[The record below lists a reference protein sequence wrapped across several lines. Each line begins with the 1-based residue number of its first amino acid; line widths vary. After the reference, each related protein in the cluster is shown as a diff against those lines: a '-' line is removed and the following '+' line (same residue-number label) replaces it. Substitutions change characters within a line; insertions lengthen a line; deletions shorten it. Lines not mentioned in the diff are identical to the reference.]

1 MSFRIFVPIIL
12 AFLLFT
18 APAQAF
24 DGLVQAFGAD
34 GTIAWGSGDLAVVRS
49 IEGAATDESDAA
61 LSPLS
66 VRKAVVQARKRL
78 LDMVL
83 SVRIDGHQT
92 VGAFL
97 SGDSDLAAQVRGLI
111 QNSLYR
117 GPGLYDAA
125 GTVRVSEQLRGQL
138 AELILPNTVQF
149 QSGIPPRLSTATG
162 QGVMDMPDNAPEEVG
177 SGTRG
182 YTGVIVDA
190 RGLKLTP
197 ALAPVIYGQDGFGA
211 YGYFQVGRTNVAD
224 KGMVAYAVDDN
235 PKVLA
240 ERVGNRPLMVKALS
254 AYGSWR
260 TDVVI
265 AASDARLVRAVVK
278 TGSIAD
284 GCKVVILVDAPEKSP
299 ENAGAAR
306 KAEGEGDA

>member
-1 MSFRIFVPIIL
+1 MPFRIFVPIIL
-12 AFLLFT
+12 SFLIFSS
-18 APAQAF
+18 PAQAF
-24 DGLVQAFGAD
+24 DGLVQTFGAD
-34 GTIAWGSGDLAVVRS
+34 GTIAWGSGDLSVVRP
-49 IEGAATDESDAA
+49 IEGAAADESDAA
-61 LSPLS
+61 LSPLA
-66 VRKAVVQARKRL
+66 VRKAVVQARKQL
-78 LDMVL
+78 LDMVR

-117 GPGLYDAA
+117 GPGLYDTA
-125 GTVRVSEQLRGQL
+125 GTVRVSERLRGQL
-138 AELILPNTVQF
+138 AELVLPNTIQF
-149 QSGIPPRLSTATG
+149 LSGIPPKLSTATG
-162 QGVMDMPDNAPEEVG
+162 QGVDMPDNAPEEVG

-182 YTGVIVDA
+182 YTGVVVDA

-224 KGMVAYAVDDN
+224 KGMVAYAVSDN
-235 PKVLA
+235 PKLLA
-240 ERVGNRPLMVKALS
+240 ERVGSRPLVVKGLS

-278 TGSIAD
+278 TGPIAD

-299 ENAGAAR
+299 DSAGAAQAA
-306 KAEGEGDA
+306 KGDGDA

>member
-1 MSFRIFVPIIL
+1 MPFRILVPIIL
-12 AFLLFT
+12 SFFLFSS
-18 APAQAF
+18 PAQAF
-24 DGLVQAFGAD
+24 EGLVQTFGTD
-34 GTIAWGSGDLAVVRS
+34 GTIAWGSGDLSVVRA

-61 LSPLS
+61 LSPLA
-66 VRKAVVQARKRL
+66 VRKAVVQARKQL

-97 SGDSDLAAQVRGLI
+97 SGDSDLATQVRGLI

-117 GPGLYDAA
+117 GPGLFDAA
-125 GTVRVSEQLRGQL
+125 GTVRVSEKLRGQL
-138 AELILPNTVQF
+138 AELVLPNTIQF
-149 QSGIPPRLSTATG
+149 QSGIPPKLSTATG
-162 QGVMDMPDNAPEEVG
+162 QGVDMPDNAPEEVG

-182 YTGVIVDA
+182 YTGVVIDA

-224 KGMVAYAVDDN
+224 KGMVAYAVSDN

-240 ERVGNRPLMVKALS
+240 ERVGNRPLMVRGLS

-284 GCKVVILVDAPEKSP
+284 GCRVVILVDAPEKSP
-299 ENAGAAR
+299 DSAGAAQAA
-306 KAEGEGDA
+306 KGEGDA

>member
-1 MSFRIFVPIIL
+1 MQ
-12 AFLLFT
+12 T
-18 APAQAF
+18 
-24 DGLVQAFGAD
+24 FGAD
-34 GTIAWGSGDLAVVRS
+34 GTLSWGTGELSVVRPV
-49 IEGAATDESDAA
+49 EGAAADESDTA

-66 VRKAVVQARKRL
+66 VRRAVVQARKRL

-117 GPGLYDAA
+117 GPGLYDEA
-125 GTVRVSEQLRGQL
+125 GTVRVSEKLRGQL
-138 AELILPNTVQF
+138 AELILPNTIQF
-149 QSGIPPRLSTATG
+149 QSTIPPRLSTATG
-162 QGVMDMPDNAPEEVG
+162 QGVDTPDNAPEEVG

-182 YTGVIVDA
+182 YTGVVVDA

-197 ALAPVIYGQDGFGA
+197 ALAPIIYGQDGFGA
-211 YGYFQVGRTNVAD
+211 YGYFQVSRTNVVD
-224 KGMVAYAVDDN
+224 KGMVAYSVSDN

-240 ERVGNRPLMVKALS
+240 ERVGKRPLMVRALG

-260 TDVVI
+260 TDVII

-278 TGSIAD
+278 TGPIAD
-284 GCKVVILVDAPEKSP
+284 GCRVVILVDRPEKESGD
-299 ENAGAAR
+299 ADAAR
-306 KAEGEGDA
+306 TAKGAGDA

>member
-12 AFLLFT
+12 SFFIFAS
-18 APAQAF
+18 PVQAF
-24 DGLVQAFGAD
+24 EGLVQTYGEG
-34 GTIAWGSGDLAVVRS
+34 GTLAWGSGELAVVRA
-49 IEGAATDESDAA
+49 IDGAATDESDAA
-61 LSPLS
+61 LAPLS
-66 VRKAVVQARKRL
+66 VRKAVVQARKQL

-117 GPGLYDAA
+117 GPGLFEEA
-125 GTVRVSEQLRGQL
+125 GTVRVSEKLRGQL

-149 QSGIPPRLSTATG
+149 QSGIPPKLSTATG
-162 QGVMDMPDNAPEEVG
+162 QGVDTPDNAPEEVG

-182 YTGVIVDA
+182 YTGVVIDA

-197 ALAPVIYGQDGFGA
+197 ALAPVVYGQDGFGA

-224 KGMVAYAVDDN
+224 KSMVAYAVTDDA
-235 PKVLA
+235 KVLA
-240 ERVGNRPLMVKALS
+240 ERVGNRPLTVRALS

-278 TGSIAD
+278 TASIAD
-284 GCKVVILVDAPEKSP
+284 GCRVVILVDAPEKSP
-299 ENAGAAR
+299 ESEGTAQTD
-306 KAEGEGDA
+306 EGEGDA

>member
-12 AFLLFT
+12 SFLILSS
-18 APAQAF
+18 PAQAF
-24 DGLVQAFGAD
+24 DGLVQPLGD
-34 GTIAWGSGDLAVVRS
+34 GGTIAWGSGELAVVRS

-61 LSPLS
+61 LSPLA
-66 VRKAVVQARKRL
+66 VRKSVVLARKQL

-117 GPGLYDAA
+117 GPGLYDEA
-125 GTVRVSEQLRGQL
+125 GTVRVSEKLRGQL
-138 AELILPNTVQF
+138 AELILPNTIQF
-149 QSGIPPRLSTATG
+149 QSTIPPRLSTATG
-162 QGVMDMPDNAPEEVG
+162 QGVDMPDNAPEEVG

-182 YTGVIVDA
+182 YTGVIIDA

-224 KGMVAYAVDDN
+224 KGMVAYAVSDN

-278 TGSIAD
+278 TDSIAA
-284 GCKVVILVDAPEKSP
+284 GCRVVILVDAPEKSP
-299 ENAGAAR
+299 ENAGAAV
-306 KAEGEGDA
+306 KAEGERDA

>member
-12 AFLLFT
+12 AFFIFIS
-18 APAQAF
+18 PAWAF
-24 DGLVQAFGAD
+24 EGLVQTFGEGGA
-34 GTIAWGSGDLAVVRS
+34 IAWGSGDMAVDRT

-61 LSPLS
+61 LSPLA
-66 VRKAVVQARKRL
+66 VRKAVVQARKQL

-111 QNSLYR
+111 QNSPYR
-117 GPGLYDAA
+117 GPGLFDEA
-125 GTVRVSEQLRGQL
+125 GTIRVSEKLRGQL
-138 AELILPNTVQF
+138 ADLILPNTIQF
-149 QSGIPPRLSTATG
+149 QSTIPPKLSTASG
-162 QGVMDMPDNAPEEVG
+162 QGVETPDNAPEEVG

-182 YTGVIVDA
+182 YTGVVIDA

-197 ALAPVIYGQDGFGA
+197 ALAPVVYGQDGFGA
-211 YGYFQVGRTNVAD
+211 YGYFQVGRTNVAE
-224 KGMVAYAVDDN
+224 KGMVAYAVSDN
-235 PKVLA
+235 AKVLA
-240 ERVGNRPLMVKALS
+240 ERVGKRPLTVRALS

-278 TGSIAD
+278 TDSIAD
-284 GCKVVILVDAPEKSP
+284 GCRVVILVDGPEKSP
-299 ENAGAAR
+299 ENAGEAQT
-306 KAEGEGDA
+306 AEGEGDA